1 MPFEL
6 QIKLSYSLWV
16 FIFIFWWLFIM
27 QSVCELNLYYNMRAL
42 SLVFITYRCMWESLG
57 AHVFVFLQVRLCRE
71 KSSGN
76 IYAMKKLKKSEMLSR
91 GQVKICYHYHL
102 QWAMHSMLVE
112 KSFFLLNVFHM
123 LCILKSSGE
132 VIVLSSGFSF
142 LEWMVPVSVL

>member
-1 MPFEL
+1 
-6 QIKLSYSLWV
+6 
-16 FIFIFWWLFIM
+16 M

-91 GQVKICYHYHL
+91 GQVKICYHCHL
-102 QWAMHSMLVE
+102 E
-112 KSFFLLNVFHM
+112 
-123 LCILKSSGE
+123 
-132 VIVLSSGFSF
+132 
-142 LEWMVPVSVL
+142 